1 MAPVA
6 KYERVLDSGGAAVQL
21 WSIGLP
27 GREFTEPSL
36 RQTSALTAQ
45 AATSTQPKDKK
56 GKRQKWTFRQKG
68 KMLKRKTLSLYQP
81 SAA

>member
-1 MAPVA
+1 MQPYIHVECLNVKTNIYLAPVA

-36 RQTSALTAQ
+36 RQTQTCPAQ
-45 AATSTQPKDKK
+45 PATSTPPKDKK
-56 GKRQKWTFRQKG
+56 REEAE
-68 KMLKRKTLSLYQP
+68 MDI
-81 SAA
+81 

>member
-1 MAPVA
+1 MQPYIQVECLNVKTNIYLAPVA

-36 RQTSALTAQ
+36 RQTSDWTAQ

-56 GKRQKWTFRQKG
+56 REEAEMDF
-68 KMLKRKTLSLYQP
+68 
-81 SAA
+81 